1 MIQAFHFLRPE
12 WLWGCIPVALLGIG
26 LLRRQQNHRQAG
38 SLIAPHLC
46 AHLMVMPQQQS
57 RFRPIH
63 LLILCWLAAV
73 IALAG
78 PSWKKQPNPFSQDEA
93 GLYVLLNVS
102 GTMLATDIAP
112 NRLERAK
119 HKLNDLLAR
128 RSGAPTGLIVYSGS
142 AHLVMPLTTDT
153 RIIQEMVEGLV
164 PEFMPSEGR
173 NLQAAL
179 ELADQMYEK
188 AGRSGSVLVM
198 TDDPAVNQVQATRSY
213 QTLFFGS
220 ALPAGAHSDWT
231 LLTVD
236 DTDVERLLRRA
247 DRQLQSVLSEQQG
260 ERWSDAGYYWVLLLV
275 LATLLPF
282 RKGWV
287 VE

>member
-1 MIQAFHFLRPE
+1 MIQSFHFLRPE
-12 WLWGCIPVALLGIG
+12 WLWGFIPVVLLGIG
-26 LLRRQQNHRQAG
+26 LLRRQHNHRQAG

-46 AHLMVMPQQQS
+46 AHLMVMPQQQT

-63 LLILCWLAAV
+63 LLMGCWLAAV

-78 PSWKKQPNPFSQDEA
+78 PSWKKQPSPFSQDEA

-102 GTMLATDIAP
+102 GSMLATDIAP

-198 TDDPAVNQVQATRSY
+198 TDDPAVNQVEATQPY
-213 QTLFFGS
+213 QTLFFGTT
-220 ALPAGAHSDWT
+220 LPSGAHSDWT

-236 DTDVERLLRRA
+236 ETDVERLLRRA
-247 DRQLQSVLSEQQG
+247 DRQLQTVLSEQQG
-260 ERWSDAGYYWVLLLV
+260 ERWSDAGYYWVPFLV
-275 LATLLPF
+275 LAMLIPF